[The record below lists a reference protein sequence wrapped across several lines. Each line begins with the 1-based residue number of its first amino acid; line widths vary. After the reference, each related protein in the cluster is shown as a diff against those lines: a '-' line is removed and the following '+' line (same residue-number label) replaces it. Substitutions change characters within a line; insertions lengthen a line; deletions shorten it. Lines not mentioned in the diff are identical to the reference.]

1 MPPRGEEAQV
11 RLEGCRDE
19 LRILVAQHDAL
30 RRVATLVARGAD
42 PGEVLSTVAEEMA
55 RCLDVDVAEVFGYES
70 DSAARMLASY
80 AEPGEP
86 HLPAGYEIALEG
98 KSVAATVLRTGRPAR
113 IDDYDDITGSLAAR
127 LREIGVR
134 CRVGAPIL
142 VNERVWGLAIV
153 GSSRLGPLPPDTEAR
168 VAEFADLVAIAIANA
183 ATRTE
188 LIASRA
194 RIVTAGDEARR
205 RLERDLHDG
214 AQQRLVALALRL
226 RNAEQ
231 SLPPDLA
238 DARQQ
243 MSEILA
249 GLTGVSED
257 LHEIS
262 RGIHPA
268 ILSRGGLGPALKTL
282 ARRSTVPVA
291 LDVAIER
298 QVPESAEVAA
308 YYVLAESLTNAAKHA
323 QASEVAVRVD
333 TWEGHLN
340 LVITDNGVGGAN
352 SQKGSGLIGL
362 QDRVEALGG
371 RMRITSPPHHGT
383 SMHVRIPLD
392 VSDER
397 VAASSAGPSPATVR
411 RPVSRKP
418 DLVDLV
424 KVGVGQR
431 ILRAELRVEV
441 GAGGERFPVCDLVR
455 APVGDVAIGGEGVG
469 SEEQECGGFG

>member
-1 MPPRGEEAQV
+1 
-11 RLEGCRDE
+11 
-19 LRILVAQHDAL
+19 
-30 RRVATLVARGAD
+30 
-42 PGEVLSTVAEEMA
+42 
-55 RCLDVDVAEVFGYES
+55 
-70 DSAARMLASY
+70 
-80 AEPGEP
+80 
-86 HLPAGYEIALEG
+86 
-98 KSVAATVLRTGRPAR
+98 
-113 IDDYDDITGSLAAR
+113 
-127 LREIGVR
+127 VR

-142 VNERVWGLAIV
+142 VNEQVWGLAIV
-153 GSSRLGPLPPDTEAR
+153 GSSRMGRLPPDTEAR
-168 VAEFADLVAIAIANA
+168 VAEFSDLVAIAIANA
-183 ATRTE
+183 ATRAE

-226 RNAEQ
+226 RIAEQ

-238 DARQQ
+238 DTRQQ

-397 VAASSAGPSPATVR
+397 VAASSAEPSPATVR